1 MKSGAQ
7 KWSVVACVVGIAG
20 SGLAQGSLTPPG
32 ASAPTMKTLQ
42 QIEPRTD
49 VATLAGNA
57 AYHHVITQPGSYYLS
72 GNLAVTLTSG
82 INIGIAGVTLDLNGF
97 EISRASGSGGKG
109 ISIASGGDRVTV
121 RNGII
126 VGFQYGIH
134 DDTFSKSCLYEKLAV
149 SGCTSY
155 GIFAGTASRIVDCR
169 AHGNPGTGIFSGSGA
184 SLDGCTASNN
194 GDDGIYVGSGSSLN
208 GCTADKNQG
217 SYGIRAGNGSSLAN
231 CSAYVNEA
239 TGIWAGN
246 GSSLANCS
254 AHANKSTGIYTPGGS
269 SLDGCTAYGNKGSY
283 GIYAGVVSSLR
294 GCTARDNHSSASPS
308 YGIYTGDGS
317 TVVECSAYSNSNTN
331 SPGTSLQGLGIYVGI
346 GSTVKDCT
354 AGYNEGDGIR
364 IGDSCTASGNT
375 CYYNGYFGD
384 GAGIYAFSHNRIIG
398 NHVSYNDRGIEVVGF
413 QNTLGGNTAVD
424 NSTNNYV
431 IALGNSF
438 GDIVDNTGDSTNA
451 PAFSGNGAASGTI
464 SANNNPWANFSL

>member
-1 MKSGAQ
+1 M
-7 KWSVVACVVGIAG
+7 AG
-20 SGLAQGSLTPPG
+20 WCLAQGSLTPPG
-32 ASAPTMKTLQ
+32 APAETMKTLEQ
-42 QIEPRTD
+42 VEPRVD
-49 VATLAGNA
+49 VMTLAGDANSEI
-57 AYHHVITQPGSYYLS
+57 VITNSGSYYLS
-72 GNLAVTLTSG
+72 ANLAVTLQQG
-82 INIGIAGVTLDLNGF
+82 ILIGVPGVTLDLNGF
-97 EISRASGSGGKG
+97 QIFRESGSGWRG

-121 RNGII
+121 RNGTI
-126 VGFQYGIH
+126 VGFLYGIQ
-134 DDTFSKSCLYEKLAV
+134 DDTYSKSCLYEKLAV
-149 SGCTSY
+149 SGCTVY

-169 AHGNPGTGIFSGSGA
+169 VHGNPGTGISSGSGA
-184 SLDGCTASNN
+184 SLDGCTASDN
-194 GDDGIYVGSGSSLN
+194 GGDGISVGSGSSLN

-217 SYGIRAGNGSSLAN
+217 SHGIRAGNGSSLYS
-231 CSAYVNEA
+231 CSAYNNEGD
-239 TGIWAGN
+239 GIWSGN
-246 GSSLANCS
+246 GSSLASCS
-254 AHANKSTGIYTPGGS
+254 AYANKSTGIYTPGGS
-269 SLDGCTAYGNKGSY
+269 SLDGCTAYGNRGSY
-283 GIYAGVVSSLR
+283 GIYAGIVSSLR
-294 GCTARDNHSSASPS
+294 GCTARDNHSSASSS
-308 YGIYTGDGS
+308 YGIYAGDGS

-398 NHVSYNDRGIEVVGF
+398 NHVSYNDRGIEVSGF

-431 IALGNSF
+431 IAAGNSY
-438 GDIVDNTGDSTNA
+438 GDIVDNTGDAGSA
-451 PAFSGNGAASGTI
+451 PAHSGNGAAGGTI